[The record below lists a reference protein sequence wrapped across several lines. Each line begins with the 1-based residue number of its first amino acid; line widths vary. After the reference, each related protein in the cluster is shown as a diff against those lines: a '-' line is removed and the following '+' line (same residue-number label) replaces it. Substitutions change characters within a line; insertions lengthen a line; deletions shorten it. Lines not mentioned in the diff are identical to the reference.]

1 VGIRDYKV
9 AAQQIQTLLKR
20 AREGMVPMG
29 FNVVLPSPE
38 IIEIAT
44 LFPFEWLSLDLEHTL
59 IQGSRDTAALLRA
72 AEPAGIPMFVKPNS
86 TDPLLIRDAMD
97 AGAHGVLLPF
107 TGSAQHLRDLEQACK
122 FAPQGD
128 RGFCTVARAMNY
140 ATEFYR
146 DGTKESEYP
155 KFVNEDMLFIPLIE
169 SLDGV
174 ENIDEI
180 LDVPGFDVFH
190 VGMGDLIF
198 AVAEEGKDFEYMIR
212 LASMLCKKIHDAG
225 KILIGNLDLR
235 IPLGDTAEFAA
246 AYHCHMPYVTDS
258 SLLAYACKQAMQV
271 QKDTQPKIQELLASL
286 KP

>member
-1 VGIRDYKV
+1 MRSRDYKV
-9 AAQQIQTLLKR
+9 AAQQIKTLISR
-20 AREGMVPMG
+20 ARDGMAPMG

-38 IIEIAT
+38 IIEIAM

-59 IQGSRDTAALLRA
+59 IQGSRNVASLLRA
-72 AEPAGIPMFVKPNS
+72 AEPAGVPMFVKPNS
-86 TDPLLIRDAMD
+86 SDPLLIRDAMD

-107 TGSAQHLRDLEQACK
+107 TGSAQELRDLEQACK
-122 FAPQGD
+122 FAPEGN
-128 RGFCTVARAMNY
+128 RGFCPVARSMNY

-146 DGTKESEYP
+146 DGRKESDYP

-169 SLDGV
+169 SLDSV

-180 LDVPGFDVFH
+180 LEVPGFDVFH

-198 AVAEEGKDFEYMIR
+198 AVAEEGQNFDYMLR
-212 LASMLCKKIHDAG
+212 LASSLCKKIHDAG
-225 KILIGNLDLR
+225 KLLIGNVDLR
-235 IPLGDTAEFAA
+235 DPLGDTAEFAA

-258 SLLAYACKQAMQV
+258 ALLAYACKQSMQV
-271 QKDTQPKIQELLASL
+271 QKDLQPKLKELFSAM